1 VILPRFIGLTP
12 AIELIIR
19 NPFTGRAYPERGS
32 VVAIID
38 TGYEGFL
45 LIPSDV
51 FDTTFGEL
59 ESERRELILAD
70 GRKVRSRGVFGE
82 TILEPYV
89 VDGFIETVEGVNE
102 FVVGAEF
109 LESFK
114 LELDYCAKT
123 ARLALCPQHLLY

>member
-1 VILPRFIGLTP
+1 MPRFIGLAP

-32 VVAIID
+32 IVAIID

-51 FDTTFGEL
+51 FNITFGEL
-59 ESERRELILAD
+59 ESEGRELILAD

-82 TILEPYV
+82 AILEFCTI
-89 VDGFIETVEGVNE
+89 DGFIETIEGVDE

-114 LELDYCAKT
+114 LELDYCTKV
-123 ARLALCPQHLLY
+123 ARLELCPKQLLY

>member
-1 VILPRFIGLTP
+1 VILPRFIGLAP

-32 VVAIID
+32 IVAIID

-51 FDTTFGEL
+51 FNITFGEL
-59 ESERRELILAD
+59 ESEGRELILAD

-82 TILEPYV
+82 AILEFCTI
-89 VDGFIETVEGVNE
+89 DGFIETIEGVDE

-114 LELDYCAKT
+114 LELDYCTKV
-123 ARLALCPQHLLY
+123 ARLELCPKQLLY

>member
-1 VILPRFIGLTP
+1 
-12 AIELIIR
+12 LIIR

-32 VVAIID
+32 VIAIID

-59 ESERRELILAD
+59 ESERREIILAD

-82 TILEPYV
+82 AILEPYV

-114 LELDYCAKT
+114 LELDYCTKT
-123 ARLALCPQHLLY
+123 ARLELCPQHLLY

>member
-1 VILPRFIGLTP
+1 LPRFIGLAP

-32 VVAIID
+32 IVAIID

-51 FDTTFGEL
+51 FNITFGEL
-59 ESERRELILAD
+59 ESEGRELILAD

-82 TILEPYV
+82 AILEFCTI
-89 VDGFIETVEGVNE
+89 DGFIETIEGVDE

-114 LELDYCAKT
+114 LELDYCTKV
-123 ARLALCPQHLLY
+123 ARLELCPKQLLY